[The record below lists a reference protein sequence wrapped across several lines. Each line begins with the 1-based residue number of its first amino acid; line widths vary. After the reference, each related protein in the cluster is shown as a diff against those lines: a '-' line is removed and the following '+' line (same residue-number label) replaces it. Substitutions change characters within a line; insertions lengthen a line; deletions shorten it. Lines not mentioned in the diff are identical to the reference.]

1 MRETRPSGSVE
12 RVMSNRDPYS
22 DSMALGWFDGFVNDH
37 SGHWLAVLLLFWGIH
52 PVSGCIHG
60 KTVNH
65 LLYREILKLSIVV
78 CVLCLKDRNEA
89 TGTGYV
95 DSSQASVEFHDLGP
109 CG

>member
-1 MRETRPSGSVE
+1 
-12 RVMSNRDPYS
+12 
-22 DSMALGWFDGFVNDH
+22 MALGWFDGFVNDH
-37 SGHWLAVLLLFWGIH
+37 SCHWLAVLLLFWGIH

-78 CVLCLKDRNEA
+78 CVLYLKDRNEA
-89 TGTGYV
+89 TGTGCV
-95 DSSQASVEFHDLGP
+95 DSSQASVEFHDIGP